1 MIVFSPDSKYMYY
14 ITMLYLFVCITLAPN
29 MMAGSLRRD
38 AIIQYCP
45 DPWAGKCQSINIG
58 AGRFR
63 AFFSLTR
70 VDEQARAPPPGHEP

>member
-1 MIVFSPDSKYMYY
+1 
-14 ITMLYLFVCITLAPN
+14 MLYVIVCITLAPII
-29 MMAGSLRRD
+29 MAGSLIRD

-70 VDEQARAPPPGHEP
+70 VDEQVTCPHHPGRAP